1 MRGLRDIYRIYANNR
16 EDTKKFLIK
25 ELRKITLIT
34 LKANA
39 VVKYP
44 MLDFRTASSLYLE
57 DMVVNNLGL
66 EQSRE
71 ILGTRLVS
79 IKKAT
84 A

>member
-1 MRGLRDIYRIYANNR
+1 MRGLRDIYRIYVNNR

-25 ELRKITLIT
+25 ELRKIAPIT

-71 ILGTRLVS
+71 ISGTRLVP
-79 IKKAT
+79 IKKVT